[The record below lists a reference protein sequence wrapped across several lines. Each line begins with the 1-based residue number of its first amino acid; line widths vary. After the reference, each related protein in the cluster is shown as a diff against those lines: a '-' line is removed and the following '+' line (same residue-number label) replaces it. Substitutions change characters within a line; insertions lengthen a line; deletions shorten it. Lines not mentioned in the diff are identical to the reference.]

1 MIKKIFILIF
11 AVIGLSYTIN
21 AQEEE
26 TKTEDKPVREPF
38 ASGYLVDAQTSYIA
52 APKTLEYVIQHRFGL
67 MENGHKDL
75 WGIYAPGAN
84 IRMGLNFVVAQNVQV
99 GWGISKLNMYND
111 FNVKWTILEQTR
123 KNTIP
128 VAVTLY
134 GNMAFDGR
142 EKTVFGT
149 NYNFTDRINYFSELI
164 IGRKITTWLTLQAAV
179 SFTHFNSVDSL
190 YEHDKIGV
198 HFNGRAKISPQ
209 GSFLFNFDMPLNLI
223 GMAEHNEIKD
233 APKPNLVVGMEIATS
248 THAFQIFLGT
258 SAGLLPQEI
267 IMHNQNDFASG
278 GMSFGFVITR
288 LWNF

>member
-1 MIKKIFILIF
+1 MKSKLILLVLF
-11 AVIGLSYTIN
+11 FVTFGLF
-21 AQEEE
+21 AQEAEE
-26 TKTEDKPVREPF
+26 KPIDKPVREPF
-38 ASGYLVDAQTSYIA
+38 ASGYLVDAQTSYI
-52 APKTLEYVIQHRFGL
+52 PTPMTLEYVIQHRFGL
-67 MENGHKDL
+67 MENGRSDL

-84 IRMGLNFVVAQNVQV
+84 IRMGLNFVVAKNVQV

-111 FNVKWTILEQTR
+111 LNVKWTIFEQTR

-142 EKTVFGT
+142 EKAVFGT
-149 NYNFTDRINYFSELI
+149 NYAFTDRMNYFSQLI
-164 IGRKITTWLTLQAAV
+164 IGRKVNTWLTLQTGI

-198 HFNGRAKISPQ
+198 HLNGRAKISPQ
-209 GSFLFNFDMPLNLI
+209 GSFLFNFDMPLNVPGI
-223 GMAEHNEIKD
+223 AEHTTITD

-267 IMHNQNDFASG
+267 IMHNQNDFTSG
-278 GMSFGFVITR
+278 GLSFGFVITR